1 MAPSERSDERAPAVM
16 TRLGVMMFL
25 EFFVW
30 GAWAVPM
37 GKYLATLFSTEG
49 RSKAAVD
56 MIIGQAYST
65 SAIAAIIAP
74 LFVGLVADRFLPGQ
88 MVLGGLHLLNAGL
101 LFATASATDPVS
113 FYWLLLASGLCYM
126 PTLALVNSVSFDHLS
141 APQKQF
147 PLVRVWGTIGWIAAG
162 ITVGSLLPR
171 LMAGGL
177 PTGIE
182 SLVLGDTVGNDAGK
196 TNLPFLVAA
205 VVSALLGLYA
215 FTLPSSPPKGQGEPV
230 SIARLLGL
238 DAVGLLKAPAFATF
252 AAASFLICIPL
263 AVYYSKA
270 NEYISAM
277 KIQETLGLGSET
289 VMTFGQ
295 MSEIGFMLLMPLF
308 LARYGVKTM
317 LLGGMLAWVVRY
329 LLFAY
334 GAGSAW
340 MLVAGVLLHGICYD
354 FFFVTGQ
361 LYTDHVAPKSM
372 RASAQGLIALLTYGA
387 GMYVGNLVFPAVAGQ
402 LATSADEYPWKP
414 FWIVFAIAAAAVMVG
429 FAIAFR
435 DPVKLGNDEL
445 A

>member
-1 MAPSERSDERAPAVM
+1 MPDTAENHARAPM

-37 GKYLATLFSTEG
+37 GKYLATVFSED
-49 RSKAAVD
+49 RAKPAVD
-56 MIIGQAYST
+56 MILGQAYST
-65 SAIAAIIAP
+65 SSIAAIIAP

-88 MVLGGLHLLNAGL
+88 FVLGVLHLVGAGL
-101 LFATASATDPVS
+101 LYAVSQATDPVS

-126 PTLALVNSVSFDHLS
+126 PTLALVNSVSFDQL
-141 APQKQF
+141 AEPQKQF

-171 LMAGGL
+171 LMADGL
-177 PTGIE
+177 PAGLDT
-182 SLVLGDTVGNDAGK
+182 LLLGDAAGNDAGK
-196 TNLPFLVAA
+196 TNLPFLLAAA
-205 VVSALLGLYA
+205 VSAILGLYC
-215 FTLPSSPPKGQGEPV
+215 FTLPNSPPKAAGEPISV
-230 SIARLLGL
+230 AKLLGL
-238 DAVGLLKAPAFATF
+238 DAVGLMKSPAFATF
-252 AAASFLICIPL
+252 AIASFLICIPL

-277 KIQETLGLGSET
+277 NIQEMLGLGSET

-317 LLGGMLAWVVRY
+317 LLGGMLAWVARY
-329 LLFAY
+329 VLFAY
-334 GAGSAW
+334 GGQSAW
-340 MLVAGVLLHGICYD
+340 MLVLAVVLHGICYD

-361 LYTDHVAPKSM
+361 LYTDHVAPKSL

-387 GMYVGNLVFPAVAGQ
+387 GMYVGNLVFPLVASR
-402 LATSADEYPWKP
+402 LATTDAYPWQP
-414 FWIVFAIAAAAVMVG
+414 FWLAFAIAAAVVMVG
-429 FAIAFR
+429 FAVAFR
-435 DPVKLGNDEL
+435 DPVKLGKEEV

>member
-1 MAPSERSDERAPAVM
+1 MNAADSQPPKAPL

-37 GKYLATLFSTEG
+37 GKYLATVFAEG
-49 RSKAAVD
+49 RTKPAVD
-56 MIIGQAYST
+56 MIIGQAYGT
-65 SAIAAIIAP
+65 SSIAAIIAP

-88 MVLGGLHLLNAGL
+88 IVLGVLHLLGATL
-101 LFATASATDPVS
+101 LYAVSQATDPVS
-113 FYWLLLASGLCYM
+113 FYWLLLGSGLCYM
-126 PTLALVNSVSFDHLS
+126 PTLALVNSVSFDQL
-141 APQKQF
+141 AEPQKQF

-171 LMAGGL
+171 LLAGGL
-177 PTGIE
+177 PVGLE
-182 SLVLGDTVGNDAGK
+182 PLLLGDSAGGDAGK

-205 VVSALLGLYA
+205 AVSVILGFYC
-215 FTLPSSPPKGQGEPV
+215 FTLPSSPPKAKGEPV
-230 SIARLLGL
+230 SVAKLLGL
-238 DAVGLLKAPAFATF
+238 DAVGLMRNPAFGVF
-252 AAASFLICIPL
+252 ALASFLICIPL

-277 KIQETLGLGSET
+277 NIQEMLGLGSET

-317 LLGGMLAWVVRY
+317 LLGGMLAWVARY
-329 LLFAY
+329 VLFAY
-334 GAGSAW
+334 GGQSAW
-340 MLVAGVLLHGICYD
+340 MLVAAVVLHGICYD

-361 LYTDHVAPKSM
+361 LYTDHVAPKSL

-387 GMYVGNLVFPAVAGQ
+387 GMYVGNLVFPLVAGR
-402 LATSADEYPWKP
+402 LATSPDAYPWQP
-414 FWIVFAIAAAAVMVG
+414 FWLAFAIAAAAVMVG

-435 DPVKLGNDEL
+435 DPVKLGQDEI